1 MGKVVQQLR
10 YSVRM
15 LLKNPGF
22 TAVAVLTLALGIGA
36 NTAIFSIVYTALLRG
51 LPYKD
56 PGQLVTLAEGRQH
69 VPGQAVTSSYP
80 DFLDWRR
87 IARSYQSLAGFG
99 GDGFTLTGNG
109 DPKNIAAVQVTTNFL
124 STLGVKPMLGRDF
137 VDGEDPAD
145 GPHVVIL
152 TYGFWRREFG
162 GDREIVG
169 RTIRLDNK
177 PATVIGVLPREFEFA
192 PAREA
197 PLWVPL
203 HLTPDPATRRSLR
216 WMRTIARLAPGVNLN
231 QARAEMDGITA
242 RLARE
247 YPEVDGSTFVELG
260 SLRDNIIGP
269 VRPVLMVLFGAVGFV
284 LLIACANVANLLL
297 TRSIDRRKEFAIRTA
312 LGASRGD
319 LVSQLLTESLLLSAT
334 GAAFGFLGAQWGV
347 RFLVA
352 AIPQAQLQTMPFLRN
367 AGTNVPVLLFLCGVT
382 FVTAIIFG
390 LAPALSVSHA
400 PVNEML
406 KNESRSG
413 TSMGHTRL
421 RNAFVVAEIA
431 ISLVLLVG
439 AGLLLKSLRTL
450 LHQNPGFDSR
460 NALTFTVSLPDA
472 SYPTQQEWPNDS
484 PKSAQFEKAF
494 TERLRNLPGVERVA
508 AVDNV
513 PLTGGASIRFL
524 IEGQPKPAG
533 QDEECDI
540 RGVDFQYFPAMKVPL
555 IAGRYFSATDTEDV
569 PWRVNVNQAF
579 VKRYFPNED
588 PIGKRVRF
596 TFSPKEPYREIVGV
610 VGNITEDDLAAPPPP
625 VIYYSV
631 DQNPSSFLS
640 YVMRTSGDPSAFIG
654 AARAT
659 LSSIDPQLALI
670 QPQSME
676 QIASQ
681 SPSVFLRRYPSYLI
695 GSFAALALILAM
707 VGLYGLISY
716 TVLQRTR
723 EIGIR
728 VALGAQRADILRMV
742 IAQGSGAACAG
753 IAIGIV
759 AGLALTRVMASL
771 LYGVTATDGF
781 TFASVTAL
789 LALVAVAACL
799 IPARRA
805 TRVDPIVALRYE

>member
-1 MGKVVQQLR
+1 MGKAMQQLR

-15 LLKNPGF
+15 LLKYPGF

-36 NTAIFSIVYTALLRG
+36 NTAIFSIVYTALLRS
-51 LPYKD
+51 LPYKE
-56 PGQLVTLAEGRQH
+56 PGRLVTLAEGRQNIS
-69 VPGQAVTSSYP
+69 GQAVTSSYP

-87 IARSYQSLAGFG
+87 MARSYESLSGFG
-99 GDGFTLTGNG
+99 RDGFTLTGNG

-152 TYGFWRREFG
+152 TYGFWRSEFG
-162 GDREIVG
+162 GDRGIVG

-177 PATVIGVLPREFEFA
+177 PATVIGVLPREFQFA

-216 WMRTIARLAPGVNLN
+216 WMRAIGRLAPGVSLN

-247 YPEVDGSTFVELG
+247 YPEVDGSTFVEMG
-260 SLRDNIIGP
+260 SLRDNIVGP
-269 VRPVLMVLFGAVGFV
+269 VRPVLMILFGAVGFV
-284 LLIACANVANLLL
+284 LLIACANVANLLM

-319 LVSQLLTESLLLSAT
+319 LVSQILTESLLLSAV

-347 RFLVA
+347 RFLVDA
-352 AIPQAQLQTMPFLRN
+352 LPQAQLQTMPFLRD
-367 AGTNVPVLLFLCGVT
+367 AETNVPVLLFLCGVT

-400 PVNEML
+400 PVNDML
-406 KNESRSG
+406 KNESRGG
-413 TSMGHTRL
+413 TSKGHTRL

-450 LHQNPGFDSR
+450 LHQNPGFDAR
-460 NALTFTVSLPDA
+460 NVLTFNVSLPDA
-472 SYPTQQEWPNDS
+472 SYPSQQEWPFDS

-494 TERLRNLPGVERVA
+494 TERLRNLPGVESVA
-508 AVDNV
+508 AGDSV
-513 PLTGGASIRFL
+513 PLNGGGSIRFL

-540 RGVDFQYFPAMKVPL
+540 RGVDFQYFPTMKVPL
-555 IAGRYFSATDTEDV
+555 IAGRLFSATDSGEV
-569 PWRVNVNQAF
+569 PWRLIVNQAF
-579 VKRYFPNED
+579 VKRYFPNEN
-588 PIGKRVRF
+588 PLGKRLRF
-596 TFSPKEPYREIVGV
+596 TFSPKEPFREIVGV
-610 VGNITEDDLAAPPPP
+610 AGNVAEDDLAAPPPP
-625 VIYYSV
+625 VVYYSV

-659 LSSIDPQLALI
+659 LTSIDPQLALI

-695 GSFAALALILAM
+695 GSFATLALVLAM

-716 TVLQRTR
+716 TVMQRTR

-728 VALGAQRADILRMV
+728 VALGAQRTDILRMV

-759 AGLALTRVMASL
+759 TGLALTRVMASL
-771 LYGVTATDGF
+771 LYGVTATDGL

-805 TRVDPIVALRYE
+805 TRVDPIIALRYE